1 MGKFRFITA
10 AFRMGHSMVLQQL
23 RQYNVSNAYYGQ
35 QSNFMFGSIV
45 FQSDYAYSSTYNG
58 LNSIFV
64 GLLNMNSWLFGTFG
78 NQLQNNLVINLFFH
92 FRVSFSVYFKFSFK

>member
-1 MGKFRFITA
+1 
-10 AFRMGHSMVLQQL
+10 MVLQQL
-23 RQYNVSNAYYGQ
+23 RQYNVSNVYYGQ

-78 NQLQNNLVINLFFH
+78 NQLQNNLVIDLFFNFKFH
-92 FRVSFSVYFKFSFK
+92 FNFIFKFSFK